1 MLFTYILI
9 ALLSLIAFATPF
21 TNKFGIT
28 FVYKLP
34 GPIIILSAS
43 FIASKTPGA
52 GLQFDGFKYTLF
64 ILVILSFTISGILS
78 FSSTTYP
85 FSSSAHICIS
95 SVVTG
100 FTSPTI
106 LNIELLFS
114 IDCVS
119 FL

>member
-1 MLFTYILI
+1 MLFTYIFI

-28 FVYKLP
+28 FVYRLP

-43 FIASKTPGA
+43 LIASNTPGA
-52 GLQFDGFKYTLF
+52 GLQFDGFKYTLLIF
-64 ILVILSFTISGILS
+64 VILSFTISGILS

-85 FSSSAHICIS
+85 LSNSAQIFIS
-95 SVVTG
+95 SDVTG
-100 FTSPTI
+100 ITFPII

-114 IDCVS
+114 IDVIS